1 MLRVSLAF
9 VVTSA
14 ILTACGGGGDSG
26 IPVSAAPVASTPDP
40 VAATPSPVLPPVIT
54 TPPVAIQTPPPATQ
68 VPPLVGV
75 NVRIAKGLPVTAAVC
90 DRSAQTLEV
99 SGQITA
105 IWFKCATQGLPLE
118 RVEVGTAS
126 KQIGIEYGNLEVGI
140 VRFGTL
146 VSNDNN
152 ATVEI
157 DPVNRIIRF
166 KHASLPLKSS
176 VAGIG
181 GVLPTQVQSIEIDG
195 ELKY

>member
-9 VVTSA
+9 AVASV
-14 ILTACGGGGDSG
+14 ILTACGGGSDSG
-26 IPVSAAPVASTPDP
+26 TPASAAPIASAPNPVAS
-40 VAATPSPVLPPVIT
+40 VPSPIVPPVI
-54 TPPVAIQTPPPATQ
+54 ATPPPATLI
-68 VPPLVGV
+68 PPLVGV
-75 NVRIAKGLPVTAAVC
+75 NVRITKGLPVTAAVC

-105 IWFKCATQGLPLE
+105 IWFKCATHGLPLE
-118 RVEVGTAS
+118 RVEVGTAA

-152 ATVEI
+152 ASVEI
-157 DPVNRIIRF
+157 DAVNRIIRF

-181 GVLPTQVQSIEIDG
+181 GVLPTQVQSIEVDG

>member
-9 VVTSA
+9 VVASVV
-14 ILTACGGGGDSG
+14 LTACGGGSDSG
-26 IPVSAAPVASTPDP
+26 VPASAAPSAAAPNPVAS
-40 VAATPSPVLPPVIT
+40 VPSPVLPPVI
-54 TPPVAIQTPPPATQ
+54 ATPPPVTQ
-68 VPPLVGV
+68 TPPLVGV
-75 NVRIAKGLPVTAAVC
+75 NVRITKGLPVTAAVC

-157 DPVNRIIRF
+157 DSVNRIIRF

-181 GVLPTQVQSIEIDG
+181 GVLPTQVQTIEIDG

>member
-9 VVTSA
+9 VVASV
-14 ILTACGGGGDSG
+14 ILTACGGGSDSG
-26 IPVSAAPVASTPDP
+26 VPASAAPSAAAPNPVAS
-40 VAATPSPVLPPVIT
+40 VPSPVVPPVI
-54 TPPVAIQTPPPATQ
+54 ATPPPVTQ
-68 VPPLVGV
+68 TPPLVGV
-75 NVRIAKGLPVTAAVC
+75 NVRITKGLPVTAAVC

-157 DPVNRIIRF
+157 DSVNRIIRF

-181 GVLPTQVQSIEIDG
+181 GVLPTQVQTIEIDG